1 MCSRPLLAR
10 LYLELDPFAATE
22 AVEVQSGIQPRAV
35 EEVFRAVL
43 GGYEAEAAVANQLL
57 DRPKGHLSTLAPSR
71 AVTLASVGAVRGS
84 FSPGFEVVVCNL
96 TRDSQQVEVF
106 TVPGRR

>member
-1 MCSRPLLAR
+1 MRPRALLAR
-10 LYLELDPFAATE
+10 LDFELDRLAAIQ
-22 AVEVQSGIQPRAV
+22 AVEVQVRLQPRAV

-84 FSPGFEVVVCNL
+84 FSPGFEVVSCNL
-96 TRDSQQVEVF
+96 TRDSQQVEVC